1 LLLLQQEDGPEPRND
16 DGSNFQFLPVAPVV
30 LFSKNAPPPSKGIM
44 RIQPSTAKLTP
55 KWKRSSDTVAPR
67 THTKVRKMIARKIQ
81 KEVGPSST
89 LQEAPIT
96 SQVWIA
102 PLIAD
107 PLNMH
112 ILT

>member
-1 LLLLQQEDGPEPRND
+1 
-16 DGSNFQFLPVAPVV
+16 
-30 LFSKNAPPPSKGIM
+30 
-44 RIQPSTAKLTP
+44 
-55 KWKRSSDTVAPR
+55 
-67 THTKVRKMIARKIQ
+67 MIARKIQ